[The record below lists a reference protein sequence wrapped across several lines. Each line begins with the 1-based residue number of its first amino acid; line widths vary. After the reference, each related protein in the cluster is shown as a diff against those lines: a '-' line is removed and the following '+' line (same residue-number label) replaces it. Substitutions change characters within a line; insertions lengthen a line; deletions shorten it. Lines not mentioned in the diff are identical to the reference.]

1 MANRSEIGVSKKMK
15 KTKIVCTVGPACED
29 KDLLIKMLESGMNV
43 ARMNFSHGSH
53 EEHKIRMDL
62 VKSAREIVGKPVGI
76 MLDTKGPEVRIG
88 SFVNGRADIIKG
100 KQVILTTEEIL
111 GTADRFSISYKE
123 LPKEAKEGTRI
134 LIADG
139 LIALSVKKVEGN
151 DVFCEALNDGA
162 LTDKK
167 NVNIPGATSKLPAL
181 TEKDKED
188 LKFGVEQDIDFIA
201 ASFIRKASDVL
212 EIKQFLQSCGGDKI
226 FIISKIE
233 NQEGVDNIDEI
244 LKVTDGLM
252 VARGDLGV
260 EIPTEE
266 MPLVQKM
273 LIRKAN
279 EAGKPV
285 ITATQMLESMIK
297 NPRPTRAEV
306 TDIANSILDGTD
318 AIMLSGE
325 TAAGAYPVEAVRTM
339 AEIAK
344 KAESAVDFRKNLTT
358 AYIEGC
364 QSVSDAISHA
374 SCATALD
381 LGAAAIIIPTHSGT
395 TARMVS
401 RFRPSMPII
410 AAVVDEHV
418 RRRLSLMYGVY
429 SVVVFFSENTDDVL
443 EASVKGAVDAGYVQN
458 GELVV
463 ITAGIPVGVSGTTNM
478 LKVHVVGEVV
488 AKGTAIGSGSVS
500 GKVFVVKDGDL
511 SSYHGCVDCI
521 MVADRTNNDMLSIME
536 KAAGFIIC
544 EGDPASHAAIV
555 ATVLKKPIVYGVAN
569 ATEIF
574 KSGQT
579 VTIDTATGQ
588 VYSGRTNL

>member
-1 MANRSEIGVSKKMK
+1 
-15 KTKIVCTVGPACED
+15 
-29 KDLLIKMLESGMNV
+29 
-43 ARMNFSHGSH
+43 
-53 EEHKIRMDL
+53 
-62 VKSAREIVGKPVGI
+62 

-279 EAGKPV
+279 EAGK
-285 ITATQMLESMIK
+285 ACYHSH
-297 NPRPTRAEV
+297 
-306 TDIANSILDGTD
+306 
-318 AIMLSGE
+318 
-325 TAAGAYPVEAVRTM
+325 
-339 AEIAK
+339 
-344 KAESAVDFRKNLTT
+344 
-358 AYIEGC
+358 
-364 QSVSDAISHA
+364 SDA
-374 SCATALD
+374 
-381 LGAAAIIIPTHSGT
+381 
-395 TARMVS
+395 
-401 RFRPSMPII
+401 
-410 AAVVDEHV
+410 
-418 RRRLSLMYGVY
+418 
-429 SVVVFFSENTDDVL
+429 
-443 EASVKGAVDAGYVQN
+443 
-458 GELVV
+458 
-463 ITAGIPVGVSGTTNM
+463 
-478 LKVHVVGEVV
+478 
-488 AKGTAIGSGSVS
+488 
-500 GKVFVVKDGDL
+500 
-511 SSYHGCVDCI
+511 
-521 MVADRTNNDMLSIME
+521 
-536 KAAGFIIC
+536 
-544 EGDPASHAAIV
+544 
-555 ATVLKKPIVYGVAN
+555 
-569 ATEIF
+569 
-574 KSGQT
+574 
-579 VTIDTATGQ
+579 
-588 VYSGRTNL
+588 

>member
-1 MANRSEIGVSKKMK
+1 MDIQNEVGVIKKMK

-29 KDLLIKMLESGMNV
+29 EALLVKMLEAGMNV

-53 EEHKIRMDL
+53 EEHKVRMDL
-62 VKSAREIVGKPVGI
+62 VKAARETVGKPVGI

-88 SFVNGRADIIKG
+88 CFEGGRADIVTG
-100 KQVILTTEEIL
+100 KQVILTTDDIL
-111 GTADRFSISYKE
+111 GTAERFSISYKE
-123 LPKEAKEGTRI
+123 LPREAKVGTKI

-139 LIALSVKKVEGN
+139 LIALVVKSVAGN
-151 DVFCEALNDGA
+151 DVICEALNNGGLSDR
-162 LTDKK
+162 K

-188 LKFGVEQDIDFIA
+188 LRFGVEQDIDFIA
-201 ASFIRKASDVL
+201 ASFIRKASDIL
-212 EIKQFLQSCGGDKI
+212 EIRQVLQSCGGDKI
-226 FIISKIE
+226 LIIAKIE
-233 NQEGVDNIDEI
+233 NQEGVDNVDEI
-244 LKVTDGLM
+244 LKVADGLM

-285 ITATQMLESMIK
+285 ITATQMLDSMIK

-325 TAAGAYPVEAVRTM
+325 TAAGAYPLEAVRTM
-339 AEIAK
+339 ADIAK
-344 KAESAVDFRKNLTT
+344 RAETAVDFRKNLAG
-358 AYIEGC
+358 AYNNGNI
-364 QSVSDAISHA
+364 SVSDAISHA

-418 RRRLSLMYGVY
+418 RRRLSLIYGVY
-429 SVVVFFSENTDDVL
+429 SVIVVFSENTD
-443 EASVKGAVDAGYVQN
+443 EALDNSVKGAVDGGYVQN
-458 GELVV
+458 GELVI

-488 AKGTAIGSGSVS
+488 AKGTAIGVGSVS
-500 GKVFVVKDGDL
+500 GRVFLVKHSEV
-511 SSYHGCVDCI
+511 SSYHGCDHGI
-521 MVADRTNNDMLSIME
+521 MVADSTNNDMLPIME
-536 KAAGFIIC
+536 KAAGFIIT
-544 EGDPASHAAIV
+544 EGGPASHAAIV
-555 ATVLKKPIVYGVAN
+555 ATVMKKPVVYGVAG

-574 KSGQT
+574 KEGQT

-588 VYSGRTNL
+588 VYSGRTKI

>member
-1 MANRSEIGVSKKMK
+1 MDKQKELGVSMKLK

-29 KDLLIKMLESGMNV
+29 KDLLVKMLESGMNV

-53 EEHKIRMDL
+53 EEHKRRMDV
-62 VKSAREIVGKPVGI
+62 VKAARDIVGKPVGI

-88 SFVNGRADIIKG
+88 CFEGGRAEIITG
-100 KQVILTTEEIL
+100 KQVILTVEDVL
-111 GTADRFSISYKE
+111 GTAERFSVSYKE
-123 LPKEAKEGTRI
+123 LHKEAKVGTKI

-139 LIALSVKKVEGN
+139 LIALTVTKVVGN
-151 DVFCEALNDGA
+151 DVYCKALNGGSLSDR
-162 LTDKK
+162 K

-181 TEKDKED
+181 TERDKED
-188 LKFGVEQDIDFIA
+188 LRFGVEQEIDFVA
-201 ASFIRKASDVL
+201 ASFIRKASDIL
-212 EIKQFLQSCGGDKI
+212 EIKQVLQSCGGERI
-226 FIISKIE
+226 FVIAKIE
-233 NQEGVDNIDEI
+233 NQEGVDNVDEI
-244 LKVTDGLM
+244 LKVADGLM

-279 EAGKPV
+279 EVGKPV
-285 ITATQMLESMIK
+285 ITATQMLDSMIK

-325 TAAGAYPVEAVRTM
+325 TAAGAYPLEAVKTM
-339 AEIAK
+339 ADIAK
-344 KAESAVDFRKNLTT
+344 RAETMVDFEKNL
-358 AYIEGC
+358 AKDHNNGIV
-364 QSVSDAISHA
+364 SVSNAISYA
-374 SCATALD
+374 SCSTALD

-401 RFRPSMPII
+401 KFRPSMPII
-410 AAVVDEHV
+410 AAVVDEHI
-418 RRRLSLMYGVY
+418 RRRLSLIYGVY
-429 SVVVFFSENTDDVL
+429 SVIVVFSENTDTAL
-443 EASVKGAVDAGYVQN
+443 ENSVKGAVDGGYVQS

-488 AKGTAIGSGSVS
+488 ARGTAIGTGSIS
-500 GKVFVVKDGDL
+500 GKVFIVKNNDI
-511 SSYHGCVDCI
+511 SKYKGCNKCI
-521 MVADRTNNDMLSIME
+521 MVADSTNNDMLQLME
-536 KAAGFIIC
+536 KAAGFIIS
-544 EGDPASHAAIV
+544 EGGPASHAAIV
-555 ATVLKKPIVYGVAN
+555 ATVMKKPVVYGVEK

-574 KSGQT
+574 KDGQM

-588 VYSGRTNL
+588 VYSGRAKI